1 MMLLLS
7 HSDKGVINMEQQ
19 ILQLNE
25 NDTVHLGNG
34 ATLTIQHITAD
45 GEVVFAMDGR
55 SSMALH
61 DLKTNQLWRNNGLL
75 RGVIKPKHFSFT
87 D

>member
-34 ATLTIQHITAD
+34 ATLTILNTHDAGEITFAID
-45 GEVVFAMDGR
+45 GL
-55 SSMALH
+55 SSMLLH
-61 DLKTNQLWRNNGLL
+61 DLKTQQLWRSHGLV
-75 RGVIKPKHFSFT
+75 RGVIKPATHSFT
-87 D
+87 G